1 MQVYLLV
8 FGSAI
13 VSCDFMKE
21 RTSYTILGL
30 FGLLVG
36 VLLFLFP
43 APADRILNIQNYL
56 ITVGGIISAFVIAY
70 LSSKIF
76 NLRSERA
83 ARQIEI
89 DKYSDKL
96 TQFRRL
102 LHYVMKSRDFWNYYD
117 HIAKFKKKYNDLTY
131 ERLHRHSEDRD
142 ELVTKFWLDEKE
154 LSSSTVDLYCA
165 MESISGS
172 ADPEPGYMMTWHS
185 GKAARFDYS
194 LDELSQYFEPC
205 NQIWY
210 YLEGRYAKYGQG
222 LFNDTGIWVL
232 YKNDVSDIMAR
243 LNPKYKGQDFHRTI
257 LAEIAT
263 DFHEFNLPRLY
274 DLTRQNIGV
283 PKSLLRTFNSLLFI
297 MLFGVLLPIILQSLN
312 VNDCLN
318 VTLTLIFVWL
328 TSVGL
333 LNFMFAFYKFINNE
347 VHLTTEKNHS

>member
-1 MQVYLLV
+1 
-8 FGSAI
+8 
-13 VSCDFMKE
+13 MKD
-21 RTSYTILGL
+21 RTSYILLGL

-36 VLLFLFP
+36 VLLLLFP

-83 ARQIEI
+83 TRQIEI

-96 TQFRRL
+96 THFRRL
-102 LHYVMKSRDFWNYYD
+102 LHYVMKSREFWNYYD
-117 HIAKFKKKYNDLTY
+117 HISKFKKKYNGLTY
-131 ERLHRHSEDRD
+131 ERLHRQSEEKD
-142 ELVTKFWLDEKE
+142 ELATKFWLEENE

-185 GKAARFDYS
+185 DKAARFDYT
-194 LDELSQYFEPC
+194 LEELSQYFDPC

-210 YLEGRYAKYGQG
+210 YLDGRYAKHGQG
-222 LFNDTGIWVL
+222 RFNDTGIWIL
-232 YKNDVSDIMAR
+232 YKNDVSDLMTR

-263 DFHEFNLPRLY
+263 EFYEFNLPRLY
-274 DLTRQNIGV
+274 DLTRQNVGV
-283 PKSLLRTFNSLLFI
+283 PKSLMRTFNSLFFI

-312 VNDCLN
+312 VSNCLN
-318 VTLTLIFVWL
+318 ITLTLIFVWL
-328 TSVGL
+328 TSLGL
-333 LNFMFAFYKFINNE
+333 LNFMFDFYKFINNE

>member
-1 MQVYLLV
+1 
-8 FGSAI
+8 
-13 VSCDFMKE
+13 MKE
-21 RTSYTILGL
+21 RTSYILLGL

-36 VLLFLFP
+36 VLMFLFP

-83 ARQIEI
+83 TRQVEI

-102 LHYVMKSRDFWNYYD
+102 LHFVMKSRDFWKYYD
-117 HIAKFKKKYNDLTY
+117 HISRFKKKYNGLTY
-131 ERLHRHSEDRD
+131 ERLHRHSEEKD
-142 ELVTKFWLDEKE
+142 ELVTEFWSDKNE
-154 LSSSTVDLYCA
+154 LSTNTIDLYCA

-185 GKAARFDYS
+185 EKAARFDYS

-205 NQIWY
+205 GQIWY
-210 YLEGRYAKYGQG
+210 YLEGRYGKHG
-222 LFNDTGIWVL
+222 LGRFNDTGIWVL
-232 YKNDVSDIMAR
+232 YENDVRDLMTR
-243 LNPKYKGQDFHRTI
+243 LNPKYKGLDFHRTI

-263 DFHEFNLPRLY
+263 DFHEFILPRLSV
-274 DLTRQNIGV
+274 LIRQNVGV
-283 PKSLLRTFNSLLFI
+283 PKSLIQTFNSLLFI
-297 MLFGVLLPIILQSLN
+297 MLFGVLLPIILQSLY
-312 VNDCLN
+312 VSDCLN
-318 VTLTLIFVWL
+318 VILTLIFVWL
-328 TSVGL
+328 TSIGL
-333 LNFMFAFYKFINNE
+333 LYFMFGFYQFINNE

>member
-1 MQVYLLV
+1 
-8 FGSAI
+8 
-13 VSCDFMKE
+13 MKK
-21 RTSYTILGL
+21 RISYILLGL
-30 FGLLVG
+30 FGLFVG

-83 ARQIEI
+83 VRQIEI

-102 LHYVMKSRDFWNYYD
+102 LLYVMKSSDFWNYYG
-117 HIAKFKKKYNDLTY
+117 HIAKFKQKYSGLNY
-131 ERLHRHSEDRD
+131 ERLHRYSEEKD
-142 ELVTKFWLDEKE
+142 ELATTFWLDENE

-165 MESISGS
+165 MECISGS
-172 ADPEPGYMMTWHS
+172 ADPESGYMMTWHS
-185 GKAARFDYS
+185 DKSARFDYS
-194 LDELSQYFEPC
+194 LDELSQYFDPC

-210 YLEGRYAKYGQG
+210 YLEGRYAKHGHG
-222 LFNDTGIWVL
+222 RFNDTGLLIL
-232 YKNDVSDIMAR
+232 YKNDVSDLMAR

-263 DFHEFNLPRLY
+263 EFYEFNLPRLY
-274 DLTRQNIGV
+274 DLTRQNVGV
-283 PKSLLRTFNSLLFI
+283 PKSLFRTFNSLLFI
-297 MLFGVLLPIILQSLN
+297 MFFGVLLPIILQSLN

-333 LNFMFAFYKFINNE
+333 LNFMFGFYRFIYNE
-347 VHLTTEKNHS
+347 VHLMTEKDHI